1 MKPIRFNAILI
12 WQKAVLLFDII
23 TIYYRED
30 IIMKFIIDFVK
41 GMVMGIAN
49 IIPGVSGGTM
59 AVSMGIY
66 DKLLYAINHLFKEFK
81 KCIFLVLPIAL
92 GMAVG
97 IGGFT
102 FIIPTLLTEYPLP
115 TCFCFI
121 GLILGGVP
129 MILKNIKEG
138 LNKESAKIGIG
149 HIIAFILLCAGAILL
164 AMGNTTE
171 STTTYIDANVIN
183 MIILLVVGVVASA
196 TMIIPGVS
204 GSMVLMILGYYA
216 IVTGTLKSFLTALV
230 AFDVPTLVH
239 DTLILFPFGIGVLLG
254 IFLIAKLIEF
264 LFNKY
269 CSITYCAILGLIAS
283 SPVAILVKMGNK
295 NINVVTIVLAVI
307 LLVVST
313 IFTYY
318 MGKKEA

>member
-1 MKPIRFNAILI
+1 MSF
-12 WQKAVLLFDII
+12 I
-23 TIYYRED
+23 TD
-30 IIMKFIIDFVK
+30 FIK
-41 GMVMGIAN
+41 GMIMGIAN

-81 KCIFLVLPIAL
+81 KCVILVLPIAL
-92 GMAVG
+92 GMIVG

-129 MILKNIKEG
+129 MIFKNIKEG
-138 LNKESAKIGIG
+138 LNKESSKIGVA
-149 HIIAFILLCAGAILL
+149 HIIAFIVLCAGAILL
-164 AMGNTTE
+164 AMGNGTD
-171 STTTYIDANVIN
+171 SNTTYIEANVIN
-183 MIILLVVGVVASA
+183 MLILFVVGIVASA
-196 TMIIPGVS
+196 TMVIPGVS

-216 IVTGTLKSFLTALV
+216 TITGTLKDFITALTS
-230 AFDVPTLVH
+230 FDMEVLTH
-239 DTLILFPFGIGVLLG
+239 GFLILFPFGIGVLLG

-283 SPVAILVKMGNK
+283 SPVAILIKMGHK
-295 NINVVTIVLAVI
+295 NINVITIIIAII
-307 LLVVST
+307 LLIVSAV
-313 IFTYY
+313 FTYF
-318 MGKKEA
+318 MGQKEQ

>member
-1 MKPIRFNAILI
+1 MRF
-12 WQKAVLLFDII
+12 I
-23 TIYYRED
+23 TD
-30 IIMKFIIDFVK
+30 FIK
-41 GMVMGIAN
+41 GMIMGIAN

-81 KCIFLVLPIAL
+81 KCVILVLPIAL
-92 GMAVG
+92 GMIVG

-138 LNKESAKIGIG
+138 LNKESSKIGVA
-149 HIIAFILLCAGAILL
+149 HIIAFIVLCAGAILL
-164 AMGNTTE
+164 AMGNGTD
-171 STTTYIDANVIN
+171 SNTTYIDANIIN
-183 MIILLVVGVVASA
+183 MLILFVIGIVASA
-196 TMIIPGVS
+196 TMVIPGVS
-204 GSMVLMILGYYA
+204 GSMVLMVLGYYA
-216 IVTGTLKSFLTALV
+216 IITGTLKDFIKALTSFDMEVLTHG
-230 AFDVPTLVH
+230 F
-239 DTLILFPFGIGVLLG
+239 LILFPFGIGVLLG

-283 SPVAILVKMGNK
+283 SPVAILIKMGHK
-295 NINVVTIVLAVI
+295 NINAITIIIAII
-307 LLVVST
+307 LLIVSAV
-313 IFTYY
+313 FTYF
-318 MGKKEA
+318 MGQKEQ